1 VFEAK
6 IAHHMQCGHKMTLE
20 RQSQVGRKE
29 GNFSGDINLTEFNHP
44 PHDTNKVLIKSS
56 VGPIFDLP
64 LFNVST
70 DTMYCIKISI
80 YLYFVAVKLSTII
93 NLFKLYFSFFCY
105 NVQHIYDTVYMF
117 LFRCTDSIA
126 ISNVILFNYH

>member
-1 VFEAK
+1 LDMYAPLPSLSSRQVWGSYVTRSIFET
-6 IAHHMQCGHKMTLE
+6 GGT
-20 RQSQVGRKE
+20 
-29 GNFSGDINLTEFNHP
+29 
-44 PHDTNKVLIKSS
+44 S

-117 LFRCTDSIA
+117 LFRCTDSIV